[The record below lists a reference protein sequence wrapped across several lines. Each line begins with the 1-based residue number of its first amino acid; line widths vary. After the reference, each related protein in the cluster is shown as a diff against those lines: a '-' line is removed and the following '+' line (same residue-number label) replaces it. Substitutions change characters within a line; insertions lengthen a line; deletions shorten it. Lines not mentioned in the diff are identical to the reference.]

1 MAELNIDDV
10 RKQLTEL
17 NESMDNVVDNVT
29 DAATKSQQAIYEAIL
44 AQINKFEIT
53 DGRFVTTQNYA
64 ARLGVIQRK
73 INEILGG
80 DYKESIGE
88 YLAQYY
94 DIDTTNTRLHRGYN
108 ELIIDKATYTP
119 IRRAIYDQAEYYLTD
134 GLADAYIQPAK
145 YLLMQAVSSGMTI
158 KDAERMLNNWNEG
171 HYSTGALLS
180 SNRPTPRLQTYATQ
194 LSRDSIF
201 TYQRTIQDNIKDKYG
216 LKNFIYVGGLVKD
229 SRTFCRELVGL
240 RRKINIDEVPKL
252 IEKAAKIDGHTW
264 PNGMIPQTNKKNF
277 IIRAGGFSCR
287 HSVMVVR

>member
-1 MAELNIDDV
+1 MAQLNIDDV

-17 NESMDNVVDNVT
+17 NENMDNVVDNVT

-80 DYKESIGE
+80 EYKESIAE

-108 ELIIDKATYTP
+108 ELVIDKATYTP

-134 GLADAYIQPAK
+134 GLSDAYIQPAK

-171 HYSTGALLS
+171 KYSTGQNLT
-180 SNRPTPRLQTYATQ
+180 SNRPTPRLQSYSTQ
-194 LSRDSIF
+194 LARDSIF
-201 TYQRTIQDNIKDKYG
+201 GYYGAIQEVIKDKYQ
-216 LKNFIYVGGLVKD
+216 LKNFIFTGGLVRD
-229 SRTFCRELVGL
+229 SRPACRYMTGL
-240 RRKINIDEVPKL
+240 RRKINIDEVPDIL
-252 IEKAAKIDGHTW
+252 EKYPEGI
-264 PNGMIPQTNKKNF
+264 IPGTNKKNYMQ
-277 IIRAGGFSCR
+277 RRNGWACR
-287 HSVMVVR
+287 HTCMPVR

>member
-10 RKQLTEL
+10 RKQLTDL

-80 DYKESIGE
+80 DYKDSIAE

-94 DIDTTNTRLHRGYN
+94 DIDTTNTLLHRGYN

-171 HYSTGALLS
+171 KYSTGELLS
-180 SNRPTPRLQTYATQ
+180 SNRPTPNLNHYATQ

-201 TYQRTIQDNIKDKYG
+201 QYHGTIQEVIREKYG
-216 LKNFIYVGGLVKD
+216 LTNFLYVGGIVKD
-229 SRTFCRELVGL
+229 SRTFCRELVAL
-240 RRKINIDEVPKL
+240 RRKIALKEIPDL

-264 PNGMIPQTNKKNF
+264 PNGMVPNTNMKNF
-277 IIRAGGFSCR
+277 LIRKGGYSCR
-287 HSVMVVR
+287 HTAMVVR

>member
-80 DYKESIGE
+80 EYKESIGE

-108 ELIIDKATYTP
+108 ELLIDKATYTP

-171 HYSTGALLS
+171 
-180 SNRPTPRLQTYATQ
+180 
-194 LSRDSIF
+194 D
-201 TYQRTIQDNIKDKYG
+201 
-216 LKNFIYVGGLVKD
+216 
-229 SRTFCRELVGL
+229 
-240 RRKINIDEVPKL
+240 
-252 IEKAAKIDGHTW
+252 
-264 PNGMIPQTNKKNF
+264 
-277 IIRAGGFSCR
+277 
-287 HSVMVVR
+287 